1 MFKKPKKNPKD
12 KFRTTKRSIG
22 NETNE
27 ENTGNDQEQQ
37 HTKRFRKTA
46 KHESSEDEEDDNE
59 LSTFQLLEQAKKDQK
74 GQNQKGLLASSSS
87 RKDSASLMH
96 EFKSSDAQGLSG
108 KDMATR
114 AAEFHPE
121 VSVSTYDNSNDDSK
135 NKHEENTSSDTKL
148 YKGTKEK
155 RNKFLAGPLKAPT
168 FVRTTARFDYQ
179 PDICKDYKETGFCGF
194 GDSCIY
200 LHDRG
205 NTLSG
210 WQLEE
215 EYEKKKKEEQDKKQ
229 KEMDLFCQE
238 ITGDDTSGS
247 YGNKATGSLDD
258 GIPFACFLC
267 RKAFVDP
274 VVTVCSHYFCQKCI
288 LDHVQSISSGSN
300 ASCPICKKDTN
311 GVFNHP
317 TKLFT
322 KKRRLLGNDASWEEF
337 LNVNKSS

>member
-12 KFRTTKRSIG
+12 KFRTTKRSFG
-22 NETNE
+22 NESNDGNVVNDE
-27 ENTGNDQEQQ
+27 HENNP
-37 HTKRFRKTA
+37 KRFRKTA
-46 KHESSEDEEDDNE
+46 KHESSDDEDDDDNE
-59 LSTFQLLEQAKKDQK
+59 LSTFQLLEQTKHDQK
-74 GQNQKGLLASSSS
+74 GQNQRGLLTASSSS
-87 RKDSASLMH
+87 RKSGPNLMYD
-96 EFKSSDAQGLSG
+96 FKSSDKHDLSG

-114 AAEFHPE
+114 TAEFHPE
-121 VSVSTYDNSNDDSK
+121 VSVANKDDNHDNTV
-135 NKHEENTSSDTKL
+135 ENTSSDTKL

-215 EYEKKKKEEQDKKQ
+215 EYEKKKKEEQEKKQ
-229 KEMDLFCQE
+229 KEMDLFCLE
-238 ITGDDTSGS
+238 ISKDNMLGANQNEASGPS
-247 YGNKATGSLDD
+247 ED

-267 RKAFVDP
+267 RSAFVDP

-288 LDHVQSISSGSN
+288 LDHVQSISSGSS

-337 LNVNKSS
+337 FNVNKSS